1 MALQKK
7 RAIWI
12 GVAALGL
19 GVALAGYFFSALY
32 QPKKLTEWKW
42 DLPAH
47 FPQPKIP
54 ADNPMSE
61 EKFQLGRSLFYDK
74 RLSGNGT
81 LACAS
86 CHFQRLA
93 FTDGKAVATGST
105 GEHTARSAQG
115 LANSA
120 YHPYFTWANYSLASM
135 ERQMLNPLL
144 GENPVEMGVNDQTK
158 PAILE
163 RLRAD
168 AAYVEQFKQ
177 VFPGEEQPLSLQNI
191 IKAIAAFQRGLISAD
206 SKYDQFLQHKA
217 ELSKDEERGRA
228 LFFSDKAQCS
238 QCHGSFNF
246 NDQVIAADSAEVPT
260 LFHNTG
266 LYNID
271 GKGGFP
277 EGNRGIIELSNRAQ
291 DMGMFRAPS
300 LRNVAVTAPYM
311 HDGSIA
317 TLEQVLDFYAGHGR
331 VIGDGPFKGDG
342 RKSPLKDA
350 RIDRIEL
357 SAQDKADIIAFLN
370 TLTDEQFLTNPRFS
384 QPFSAPKQITETAK

>member
-1 MALQKK
+1 MKQLKKWALV
-7 RAIWI
+7 
-12 GVAALGL
+12 VASL
-19 GVALAGYFFSALY
+19 LAGAGFVYWQRTAQS
-32 QPKKLTEWKW
+32 QLTEWKW
-42 DLPAH
+42 ALPPH
-47 FPQPKIP
+47 FPVPRVP
-54 ADNPMSE
+54 ADNPMSV
-61 EKFQLGRSLFYDK
+61 EKFELGRHLFYDK

-81 LACAS
+81 FACAS
-86 CHFQRLA
+86 CHEQKLA
-93 FTDGKAVATGST
+93 FTDGKAVAQGST
-105 GEHTARSAQG
+105 GEHTARSAQH

-120 YHPYFTWANYSLASM
+120 YHVYFTWANYSLASM
-135 ERQMLNPLL
+135 EIQMLNPLL
-144 GENPVEMGVNDQTK
+144 GENPVEMGVNDNTK
-158 PAILE
+158 PVILQ
-163 RLRAD
+163 RLAAD
-168 AAYVEQFKQ
+168 AYYAKMFPL
-177 VFPGEEQPLSLQNI
+177 VFAGEERPLNLSNI
-191 IKAIAAFQRGLISAD
+191 VKAISAFQRGLISAD
-206 SKYDQFLQHKA
+206 SKYDRYLQHQA

-228 LFFSDKAQCS
+228 LFFSGKAQCS

-246 NDQVIAADSAEVPT
+246 NDQVIAAGSAEVQT

-277 EGNRGIIELSNRAQ
+277 DGNRGIIELSNRAQ

-342 RKSPLKDA
+342 RKSPLKDV

-357 SAQDKADIIAFLN
+357 SAQDKADVIAFLK
-370 TLTDEQFLTNPRFS
+370 TLTDEAFLNSPRFAN
-384 QPFSAPKQITETAK
+384 PFEAAGKITEAAQ

>member
-1 MALQKK
+1 MAIQNKWK
-7 RAIWI
+7 
-12 GVAALGL
+12 LGL
-19 GVALAGYFFSALY
+19 AAIGMAAVAVVYVILDVSRTGE
-32 QPKKLTEWKW
+32 LTAWNW
-42 DLPAH
+42 QLPAH
-47 FPQPKIP
+47 FPQPAVP

-61 EKFQLGRSLFYDK
+61 EKFQLGRHLFYDK

-81 LACAS
+81 FACAS
-86 CHFQRLA
+86 CHFQQLA

-105 GEHTARSAQG
+105 GEHTVRSSQG

-163 RLRAD
+163 RLQAD
-168 AAYVEQFKQ
+168 ANYARQFRQ
-177 VFPGEEQPLSLQNI
+177 VFPGEADPVNLQNI
-191 IKAIAAFQRGLISAD
+191 IKAISCFQRGLISAN
-206 SKYDQFLQHKA
+206 SKYDQFVQHQA
-217 ELSKDEERGRA
+217 TLSEQEERGRT

-246 NDQVIAADSAEVPT
+246 NDQVISAGVTEVSTP
-260 LFHNTG
+260 FHNTG
-266 LYNID
+266 LYNLD
-271 GKGGFP
+271 GKGAFP
-277 EGNRGIIELSNRAQ
+277 ENNRGIFELSGRPQ

-317 TLEQVLDFYAGHGR
+317 NLEQVLEFYAAHGR
-331 VIGDGPFKGDG
+331 VIADGPFKGDG
-342 RKSPLKDA
+342 RKNPFKDA
-350 RIDRIEL
+350 RIDRIDL
-357 SAQDKADIIAFLN
+357 SVQDRADIIAFLK

-384 QPFSAPKQITETAK
+384 NPFEASP